1 MERNLTPG
9 EKVDTI
15 YTILTQWEA
24 RRKRASWYRIF
35 KWIII
40 LIIAYLLLTRPE
52 MIMWRITETLKP
64 LILSTASGMISSQ
77 KAELSKT
84 IKELLPP
91 GIEIQ

>member
-24 RRKRASWYRIF
+24 RRKRAAWYRVF

-40 LIIAYLLLTRPE
+40 LMVVYLIATRPD

-64 LILSTASGMISSQ
+64 LILSTASGMISTQ
-77 KAELSKT
+77 KAELSKAL
-84 IKELLPP
+84 KDLLPS
-91 GIEIQ
+91 GVEIQ